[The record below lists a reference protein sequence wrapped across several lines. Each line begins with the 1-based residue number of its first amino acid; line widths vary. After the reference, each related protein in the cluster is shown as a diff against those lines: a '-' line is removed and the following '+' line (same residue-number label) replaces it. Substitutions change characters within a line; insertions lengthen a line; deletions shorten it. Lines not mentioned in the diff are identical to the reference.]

1 MHRLSTLEQTGHWT
15 DINLRETSSAPV
27 SQRVFT
33 LYECHGVR
41 PENEAYAYI
50 LVPGINSAEEL
61 ARMDRSGIQILSRT
75 RAVHAVEADGMIYAV
90 FFEPGSLTSGSR
102 SVEVD
107 TPCALATTAEGLQSP
122 IPTRLS
128 AKYTSPSGTGTAHSP
143 IPSNRGL
150 GTAHSPEKPFFTHFK
165 N

>member
-75 RAVHAVEADGMIYAV
+75 RAVHAVGADGMIYAV
-90 FFEPGSLTSGSR
+90 FFEPGSLTSGNR

-107 TPCALATTAEGLQSP
+107 APCALATTAEGLHVSNPDQTVGQIHIAIRHGDSAQSYS
-122 IPTRLS
+122 LQ
-128 AKYTSPSGTGTAHSP
+128 SGTGHSP
-143 IPSNRGL
+143 LAGKTIFY
-150 GTAHSPEKPFFTHFK
+150 PF
-165 N
+165 